1 MLEEAHMLGHDP
13 TSENEMV
20 LCLYKGFG
28 DVVPSRK

>member
-13 TSENEMV
+13 TSENETV